1 MKMNVVKEYQLQEY
15 YPDVHKCIRCGFC
28 VNWCPG
34 GFTSWESYTP
44 RGRMQTIRAL
54 LEKRLEPSANIR
66 DSMYK
71 CVQCAY
77 CTWRCPAGV
86 RCADAIKAA
95 RAYLVEKKLNPE
107 VVNNLESTVKEN
119 KNIYG
124 LPTEART
131 EWIDY
136 FDLKDKVKVGGK
148 AELVYFAGCVASLFG
163 RAMSISAATSQ
174 ILNRLQVNWTYLGP
188 QEYCCGNPL
197 FQTGKLEYAEELAKL
212 NRKTIQETGAKTLL
226 TACPGCYRVF
236 VHEYP
241 RLIGDLGFEV
251 MHISQF
257 LERKINEGKVNFRE
271 KIDKTIVYHDPC
283 ELGRHLGVY
292 EPPRKV
298 LSSIPGVKLIEF
310 IHNKELTQCCGA
322 GGVVKGTNPQWALEL
337 GKEKLEQA
345 HDVGAEM
352 VASTCASCKLNILDS
367 IAENNDALE
376 AMDLTELV
384 AKAMGVQI

>member
-1 MKMNVVKEYQLQEY
+1 MKVKEYSMQEY
-15 YPDVHKCIRCGFC
+15 YSDVHKCIRCGFC

-54 LEKRLEPSANIR
+54 IENKLQPSPNIS
-66 DSMYK
+66 DAMYK

-95 RAYLVEKKLNPE
+95 RAYLVERKLNPE
-107 VVNNLESTVKEN
+107 VTNSLENTVREN
-119 KNIYG
+119 RNIYG
-124 LPTEART
+124 LPVEART

-136 FDLKDKVKVGGK
+136 FNLNDSVKIGGK
-148 AELVYFAGCVASLFG
+148 ADIVYFAGCVASLFG
-163 RAMSISAATSQ
+163 RALSISAATSQ
-174 ILNRLQVNWTYLGP
+174 ILNKLKANWTYLGAK
-188 QEYCCGNPL
+188 EYCCGNPL
-197 FQTGKLEYAEELAKL
+197 FQTGKLENAEELAKL
-212 NRKTIQETGAKTLL
+212 NRKTIQETGAKTVL

-251 MHISQF
+251 VHISQF
-257 LERKINEGKVNFRE
+257 LEKKIDEGKLNFTDRIE
-271 KIDKTIVYHDPC
+271 KTIAYHDPC
-283 ELGRHLGVY
+283 ELGRHIGVY

-298 LSSIPGVKLIEF
+298 LSSIPGVKLVEF
-310 IHNKELTQCCGA
+310 AHNRNYAQCCGA

-337 GKEKLEQA
+337 GKEKLDQA
-345 HDVGAEM
+345 HEAGAEM
-352 VASTCASCKLNILDS
+352 VTSTCASCKLNILDS
-367 IAENNDALE
+367 IAENEDTLE

-384 AKAMGVQI
+384 ARAMGIEI

>member
-1 MKMNVVKEYQLQEY
+1 MKVKEYTMQEY
-15 YPDVHKCIRCGFC
+15 YPDVHKCMRCGFC

-54 LEKRLEPSANIR
+54 IENKLQASPNIS
-66 DSMYK
+66 DAMYK

-95 RAYLVEKKLNPE
+95 RAYLVERKLNPE
-107 VVNNLESTVKEN
+107 VTNSLENTVREN
-119 KNIYG
+119 RNIYG
-124 LPTEART
+124 LPEEARI

-136 FDLKDKVKVGGK
+136 FNLKDSVKIGGK
-148 AELVYFAGCVASLFG
+148 ADIVYFAGCVASLFG
-163 RAMSISAATSQ
+163 RALSISAATSQ
-174 ILNRLQVNWTYLGP
+174 ILNKLKANWTYLGAK
-188 QEYCCGNPL
+188 EYCCGNPL
-197 FQTGKLEYAEELAKL
+197 FQTGKLENAEELAKL
-212 NRKTIQETGAKTLL
+212 NRKTIQETGAKTVL

-251 MHISQF
+251 VHISQF
-257 LERKINEGKVNFRE
+257 LEKKIDEGKLNFTDRIE
-271 KIDKTIVYHDPC
+271 KTIAYHDPC
-283 ELGRHLGVY
+283 ELGRHIGVY

-298 LSSIPGVKLIEF
+298 LSSIPGIRLVEF
-310 IHNKELTQCCGA
+310 AHNRNYAQCCGA

-337 GKEKLEQA
+337 GKEKLDQA
-345 HDVGAEM
+345 HEAGAEM
-352 VASTCASCKLNILDS
+352 VTSTCASCKLNILDS
-367 IAENNDALE
+367 IAENEDTLE

-384 AKAMGVQI
+384 ARAMGIEI

>member
-1 MKMNVVKEYQLQEY
+1 
-15 YPDVHKCIRCGFC
+15 
-28 VNWCPG
+28 
-34 GFTSWESYTP
+34 
-44 RGRMQTIRAL
+44 MQTIKAL
-54 LEKRLEPSANIR
+54 IEKRLQPNENIR
-66 DSMYK
+66 DAMYK

-95 RAYLVEKKLNPE
+95 RTYLVEKKLNPE
-107 VVNNLESTVKEN
+107 VVDSLASTVKEN
-119 KNIYG
+119 KNIYA

-136 FDLKDKVKVGGK
+136 STTTDKVKDGGK
-148 AELVYFAGCVASLFG
+148 ADLVYFAGCVASLFG
-163 RAMSISAATSQ
+163 RALSVSAATSL
-174 ILNRLQVNWTYLGP
+174 ILNKLNVNWTYMGQKEL
-188 QEYCCGNPL
+188 CCGNPL
-197 FQTGKLEYAEELAKL
+197 FQTGKLEHAEELAEL
-212 NRKTIQETGAKTLL
+212 NRKNIQETGAKTVL

-236 VHEYP
+236 AHEYP
-241 RLIGDLGFEV
+241 RLIGDLGVEV

-257 LERKINEGKVNFRE
+257 LEKKIGEGKLKFTE
-271 KIDKTIVYHDPC
+271 KIEKAIAYHDPC
-283 ELGRHLGVY
+283 ELGRHVGVY

-310 IHNKELTQCCGA
+310 AHNRNLAQCCGA
-322 GGVVKGTNPQWALEL
+322 GGVVKGTNPKWALEL
-337 GKEKLEQA
+337 GKEKLDQA

-367 IAENNDALE
+367 IAENEDTLE

-384 AKAMGVQI
+384 AKAMGIEI